1 MFNFSYF
8 KKMAVLFLVTFTLIN
23 LFTSISVN
31 ALTFTDPITL
41 TPPVLNI
48 ADNSI
53 IQKIGSP
60 DLPDISLQAR
70 AKGIRPASLKNLSL
84 RLKPGVNWLS
94 ESQVKA
100 IKEHAEGGR
109 INSSFLPSVEPGE
122 IYIDPSSLMALEFVK
137 GDGGV
142 LYIILADDEKIVE
155 EISIPEQ
162 TVFLNEANITRLTP
176 GINVT
181 SYKMKSGTTERT
193 GFNFYFDER
202 QTVPGYDQKGKRI
215 EIALKGSLNVDSPA
229 VEVKYT
235 KDNGYKF
242 VFFASQK
249 AEVQA
254 ELLAQIKKDIKIPLY
269 DFTIPAEGCKIT
281 VGFFLV
287 LGVDGSITMEYSVKQ
302 SSSIRAGL
310 QGDTSYYMPTSFNTI
325 KEVNFSFT
333 PENLSLTADVKGE
346 TSLLA
351 EVAFDILGKGKIVL
365 DNKIGVFLEAKTNV
379 QGSIGD
385 YLSIKGDGFVK
396 ISGKIKVK
404 SFDKSKTIYEYKY
417 PIFNYVK
424 ERSGNY
430 NIDITE
436 ACAYSDIIKGRIVEK
451 ATGNPY
457 SNKEIQLKIT
467 SASGIEK
474 LLSVLTDK
482 AGCFTAS
489 YDLKKGDQIR
499 VKFPGTTSNWSYPR
513 QASFPFN
520 FIVVETADYLANAVK
535 GYVNNSDQNALTY
548 NGPVTL
554 YIERSN
560 NIPLHPEDN
569 VFLPVEYNIKLT
581 AQSSNGVFQL
591 NNVDIRPFDKVYAV
605 LEKEGFTFYSDKIE
619 AEGLTVTVDGN
630 YNQEPYRL
638 SSANSVVIIGN
649 SGTVSP
655 FSGEID
661 FKVSAIYPHS
671 TNPESTLKSKEWRL
685 KPTFNS
691 EKKQSL
697 AATGPWEIELNSLL
711 NQITSSLDRFRSSF
725 MGGRSVN
732 YHVFETVRFFVEGKK
747 LEYFDEAKTCEEE
760 RRSNLLNNIE
770 KNINL
775 IASVPADYYLKTL
788 GAIVFN
794 LEGQESSQNPGILSP
809 KNFTSNITIK
819 YYPSAASST
828 PTCSKGIKF
837 SSLNEQQKVEMGVND
852 PVLLWD
858 KNSKTKVIEY
868 REFPIK
874 ENVRYDLD
882 DYIPELGNIPFAL
895 KGTEQV
901 NGISCQV
908 WEKSKK
914 IDPIMNVYVKLQL
927 FINQNNN
934 LPVKVVF
941 LDGYYQKIELL
952 FTNWQRANVSGSGL
966 FTPPFGEIRVP
977 FIQLE
982 LPTST
987 EAGNEQEATEGTE
1000 QFEVNSQDTQPSTSD
1015 ESSNEE
1021 TKMDKVI
1028 IYLTIGNAF
1037 MTVNGTQMEIDPGRG
1052 TVPLI
1057 MGGRTILPIRAVVE
1071 AIGGSIKWND
1081 TDRKIT
1087 IVKQNTTIEMW
1098 IDKKEM
1104 LVNGL
1109 SITNDVP
1116 PVIIGARTYVP
1127 VRFVGENL
1135 NCDVGWDQATQTV
1148 TILTK

>member
-1 MFNFSYF
+1 MGNYSMI
-8 KKMAVLFLVTFTLIN
+8 KKMFAFLLFLVFFITWVIPCFPANAITLNQPLILN
-23 LFTSISVN
+23 PVDSLTLENIGQKSLPQISVE
-31 ALTFTDPITL
+31 
-41 TPPVLNI
+41 
-48 ADNSI
+48 
-53 IQKIGSP
+53 
-60 DLPDISLQAR
+60 AR
-70 AKGIRPASLKNLSL
+70 AKGILPASLKNVTLK
-84 RLKPGVNWLS
+84 LKPKVNWLT

-100 IKEHAEGGR
+100 IKEHADGGR
-109 INSSFLPSVEPGE
+109 INSSFLPSVEPGK
-122 IYIDPSSLMALEFVK
+122 IYVDPSSLTALEFVK
-137 GDGGV
+137 GEKGV
-142 LYIILADDEKIVE
+142 LYILQADDEKIVE

-162 TVFLNEANITRLTP
+162 TVFLNEANITGLTS

-181 SYKMKSGTTERT
+181 SYKMKSGTTERA

-202 QTVPGYDQKGKRI
+202 QTLPGYDQEGKRI
-215 EIALKGSLNVDSPA
+215 EVALKGSLNVDSPA

-249 AEVQA
+249 TEVQA
-254 ELLAQIKKDIKIPLY
+254 ELLAQLKKDIKIPLY
-269 DFTIPAEGCKIT
+269 DFTIPAEGCRIT

-287 LGVDGSITMEYSVKQ
+287 LGVDGRITMEYSVKQ

-310 QGDTSYYMPTSFNTI
+310 QGGTSYYMPTSFDTI

-346 TSLLA
+346 TSILA
-351 EVAFDILGKGKIVL
+351 EVAFDILGKGKIVI

-379 QGSIGD
+379 QGSTGN

-396 ISGKIKVK
+396 ISGKVKVK

-417 PIFNYVK
+417 PIFNYIK
-424 ERSGNY
+424 ERLGNY
-430 NIDITE
+430 NIDIAE
-436 ACAYSDIIKGRIVEK
+436 ACAYSDLIKGRIVEK

-467 SASGIEK
+467 NAAGIEK
-474 LLSVLTDK
+474 LLSALTDK
-482 AGCFTAS
+482 AGYFTAS
-489 YDLKKGDQIR
+489 YDLKKGDLVR
-499 VKFPGTTSNWSYPR
+499 VKLPGTTNTWSFPR
-513 QASFPFN
+513 EASFPFN
-520 FIVVETADYLANAVK
+520 CLVVETADYLANAVK
-535 GYVNNSDQNALTY
+535 GYVNSSDQNALTY
-548 NGPVTL
+548 NGPVIL

-560 NIPLHPEDN
+560 NIPLHPEEN
-569 VFLPVEYNIKLT
+569 IFLPVEYNVKFT
-581 AQSSNGVFQL
+581 VQSSNGVFQL

-605 LEKEGFTFYSDKIE
+605 LEKEGFNVYSDKIE
-619 AEGLTVTVDGN
+619 AEGITVSVDGN
-630 YNQEPYRL
+630 YSQEPYLL

-649 SGTVSP
+649 SSTASP

-661 FKVSAIYPHS
+661 FKVTAIYPHS
-671 TNPESTLKSKEWRL
+671 TYPENTLKSKEWRL
-685 KPTFNS
+685 NPTYNS
-691 EKKQSL
+691 EKKHSV
-697 AATGPWEIELNSLL
+697 AATGPWQIELNTLL
-711 NQITSSLDRFRSSF
+711 NQITSPLDKFRSSL

-732 YHVFETVRFFVEGKK
+732 YHVFETVSFFVEGKK

-760 RRSNLLNNIE
+760 RRSNFLSNIIE
-770 KNINL
+770 KNIPL
-775 IASVPADYYLKTL
+775 IGSAPANYYLKTL
-788 GAIVFN
+788 SAVVLN
-794 LEGQESSQNPGILSP
+794 LEGQKSSQNQGILSP
-809 KNFTSNITIK
+809 KNFTSNITVK
-819 YYPSAASST
+819 YYPSASSST
-828 PTCSKGIKF
+828 PSYSKGIKF
-837 SSLNEQQKVEMGVND
+837 YSLNEQQKVEMGVND

-868 REFPIK
+868 KEFPVK

-882 DYIPELGNIPFAL
+882 DYIPELKNIPFAL

-914 IDPIMNVYVKLQL
+914 IDPVMNVYVKLQL
-927 FINQNNN
+927 FIDPKNN

-966 FTPPFGEIRVP
+966 FSPPFGEIRLP
-977 FIQLE
+977 MFQLE
-982 LPTST
+982 LPPSI
-987 EAGNEQEATEGTE
+987 NEGTE
-1000 QFEVNSQDTQPSTSD
+1000 QSGVSGQDLNSTNNNQDNTET
-1015 ESSNEE
+1015 EE
-1021 TKMDKVI
+1021 KNVI
-1028 IYLTIGNAF
+1028 IYLSIGNAF
-1037 MTVNGTQMEIDPGRG
+1037 MTVNGNSMEIDPGRG

-1081 TDRKIT
+1081 ADRKIT
-1087 IVKQNTTIEMW
+1087 IIKQNTTIEMW

-1109 SITNDVP
+1109 TVTNDVP

-1135 NCDVGWDQATQTV
+1135 NCNVGWDQATQTV
-1148 TILTK
+1148 TISTK